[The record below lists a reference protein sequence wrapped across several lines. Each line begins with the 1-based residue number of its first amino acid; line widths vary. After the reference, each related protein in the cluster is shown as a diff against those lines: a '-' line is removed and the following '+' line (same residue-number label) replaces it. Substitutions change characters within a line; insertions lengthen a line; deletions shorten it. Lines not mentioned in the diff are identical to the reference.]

1 MIGGR
6 RPISGR
12 KPGDKRVR
20 VERPHSAYFRYTGPN
35 QLVAKPAASIPRSPL
50 ERTVLRWKAWL
61 IGRPLAS
68 EEEIGE
74 RLSKRLALP
83 IFSSDA
89 ISSSAYA
96 TEEILKVLVLATKE
110 FLRTAHRGDVEA

>member
-1 MIGGR
+1 VIGGR

-12 KPGDKRVR
+12 KPGDRRVR

-35 QLVAKPAASIPRSPL
+35 QLVAKPAASAARSPL
-50 ERTVLRWKAWL
+50 GRKLLRGKGWL

-83 IFSSDA
+83 IFSADS
-89 ISSSAYA
+89 ISSSA
-96 TEEILKVLVLATKE
+96 
-110 FLRTAHRGDVEA
+110 